1 MKNPWFLPSAMLL
14 LGAIGG
20 FLSGR
25 NTSSATDSADA
36 DIARP
41 TRSAQRSDASGA
53 ADAANKRGT
62 RPLGVDEIS
71 RLPGNSNRIQALI
84 AFYSGLSPEQLED
97 EARKLESLPMN
108 ERIMAS
114 FLLFGRWAEV
124 DPTAAMSFSNTMG
137 FTGMFVRPTILQSWA
152 SVDPA
157 NAAKY
162 YADNPRE
169 FAMMGMMGGGRGP
182 MGGQGGAAIIAGE
195 WARQDPAGALAWANT
210 LTTEKSQALSS
221 VVGEVAKTDPKK
233 AAEML
238 TSMGGG
244 DLRDAYR
251 RVAEQYGAADFN
263 EAQSWIR
270 TLPADQQ
277 AEALASAIG
286 GLSNKD
292 PQAAARQL
300 LQMQDGEAKNR
311 VLGEVVGDWA
321 RVNPTAAADLLKSQ
335 GDPEA
340 QRDGMRQLM
349 PTWVGQNPTAALE
362 YAYSYEAGPVRDSA
376 LQSYV
381 WSNQSA
387 APAELVKVAE
397 SIGDDRDRSRTIGIA
412 TSRWMREEPEQ
423 AKTYIQQSTTLSDEA
438 KERILSGE
446 PMWGGGRGRGR
457 GRD

>member
-14 LGAIGG
+14 LGAVGG

-25 NTSSATDSADA
+25 NTSSTADSSTGDDA
-36 DIARP
+36 SRP
-41 TRSAQRSDASGA
+41 TRSSQRSESRSADAS
-53 ADAANKRGT
+53 NKRGS
-62 RPLGVDEIS
+62 RPGGMDEIS
-71 RLPGNSNRIQALI
+71 RMPGNSNRIQALI

-124 DPTAAMSFSNTMG
+124 DPTSAMSFSNTMG

-182 MGGQGGAAIIAGE
+182 MGGQGGASIIAGE
-195 WARQDPAGALAWANT
+195 WARQDPAAALAWANT

-238 TSMGGG
+238 SGMSGG
-244 DLRDAYR
+244 DLRDAYS
-251 RVAEQYGAADFN
+251 RVAEQYGASDFN
-263 EAQSWIR
+263 EAQAWIR

-277 AEALASAIG
+277 ADALASAIG

-292 PQAAARQL
+292 PQAAAKQL
-300 LQMQDGEAKNR
+300 AQMQDGEAKND
-311 VLGEVVGDWA
+311 VIGEVVGDWA
-321 RVNPTAAADLLKSQ
+321 RVNPSAAGDLLKSQ
-335 GDPEA
+335 TDPEA
-340 QRDGMRQLM
+340 QRDAMRQLM
-349 PTWVGQNPTAALE
+349 PTWVGQNPAAALE

-387 APAELVKVAE
+387 SPSELVKVAE
-397 SIGDDRDRSRTIGIA
+397 SIGDEGDRSRTIGIA
-412 TSRWMREEPEQ
+412 ANRWMREEPEQ

-438 KERILSGE
+438 KQRILSGE
-446 PMWGGGRGRGR
+446 SMWGGRGRGR

>member
-1 MKNPWFLPSAMLL
+1 MLL

-25 NTSSATDSADA
+25 NTSSSADSSSGEDA
-36 DIARP
+36 SRP
-41 TRSAQRSDASGA
+41 TRSAQRSDASRT
-53 ADAANKRGT
+53 ADASNKRGS
-62 RPLGVDEIS
+62 RPAGVDEIS
-71 RLPGNSNRIQALI
+71 RMPGNSNRIQALI

-97 EARKLESLPMN
+97 EARKLEGLPMN

-124 DPTAAMSFSNTMG
+124 DPTTAMSFSSTMG
-137 FTGMFVRPTILQSWA
+137 FSGMFVRPTILQSWA

-195 WARQDPAGALAWANT
+195 WARQDPAAALAWANT

-238 TSMGGG
+238 SGMSGG
-244 DLRDAYR
+244 DLGEAYS
-251 RVAEQYGAADFN
+251 RVAEQFGASNFN
-263 EAQSWIR
+263 DAQAWIR

-277 AEALASAIG
+277 ADALAAAIG

-292 PQAAARQL
+292 PQAAAKQL
-300 LQMQDGEAKNR
+300 AQMQDGEAKND

-321 RVNPTAAADLLKSQ
+321 RVNPSAAADLLKSQ
-335 GDPEA
+335 TDPEA
-340 QRDGMRQLM
+340 QRDAMRDLM
-349 PTWVGQNPTAALE
+349 PTWVGQNPAAALE

-387 APAELVKVAE
+387 SPSELVKVAE
-397 SIGDDRDRSRTIGIA
+397 SITDEGDRNRTIGIA
-412 TSRWMREEPEQ
+412 ANRWMREEPEQ
-423 AKTYIQQSTTLSDEA
+423 AKTYIQQSTSLSDEA

-446 PMWGGGRGRGR
+446 SMMRGGGRGRGR
-457 GRD
+457 N

>member
-14 LGAIGG
+14 LGAVGG

-25 NTSSATDSADA
+25 NTSSTAQSSTGDDA
-36 DIARP
+36 SRP
-41 TRSAQRSDASGA
+41 TRSAQRSDASRSG
-53 ADAANKRGT
+53 DASNKRGS
-62 RPLGVDEIS
+62 RPGGMDEIS
-71 RLPGNSNRIQALI
+71 RMPGNSNRIQALI

-97 EARKLESLPMN
+97 EARKLEGLPMN

-124 DPTAAMSFSNTMG
+124 DPTAAMSFSSTMG
-137 FTGMFVRPTILQSWA
+137 FSGMFVRPTILQSWA

-195 WARQDPAGALAWANT
+195 WARQDPAAALAWAST

-238 TSMGGG
+238 AGMSGG
-244 DLRDAYR
+244 DLRDAYS
-251 RVAEQYGAADFN
+251 RVAGQYGATDFN
-263 EAQSWIR
+263 EAQAWIR

-277 AEALASAIG
+277 TDALAAAIG

-300 LQMQDGEAKNR
+300 SQMQDGEAKNR
-311 VLGEVVGDWA
+311 LLGEVVGDWA
-321 RVNPTAAADLLKSQ
+321 RVNPIAAGDLVRSQ
-335 GDPEA
+335 SDPDV
-340 QRDGMRQLM
+340 QRDAMRQLM
-349 PTWVGQNPTAALE
+349 PTWVGQNPAAALQ
-362 YAYSYEAGPVRDSA
+362 YANSYEAGPVRDSA

-381 WSNQSA
+381 WSNQG
-387 APAELVKVAE
+387 APPSDLVKVAE
-397 SIGDDRDRSRTIGIA
+397 SITDERDRSRTIGIA
-412 TSRWMREEPEQ
+412 ASRWMREEPEQ
-423 AKTYIQQSTTLSDEA
+423 AKTYIQQSTLLPDGA
-438 KERILSGE
+438 KQRILNGE
-446 PMWGGGRGRGR
+446 PMWRGGGGGRGRN
-457 GRD
+457 